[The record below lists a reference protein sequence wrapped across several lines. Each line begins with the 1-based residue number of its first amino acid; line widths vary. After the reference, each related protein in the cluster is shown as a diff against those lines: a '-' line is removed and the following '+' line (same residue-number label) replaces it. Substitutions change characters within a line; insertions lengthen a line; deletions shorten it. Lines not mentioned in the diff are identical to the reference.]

1 MKMAM
6 AMAIMISLLIGTWF
20 GYGYSHKILAMD
32 CTKMGGFYVGT
43 KTYNCSLVK
52 KVKAHE

>member
-6 AMAIMISLLIGTWF
+6 AMAIMISLMIGTWF
-20 GYGYSHKILAMD
+20 GYGYSHKILATD